1 METDLMIPPGH
12 TLFAELDLL
21 LSESEIRYPG
31 VHQERDGEGL
41 SDEDAMNSQIL
52 AGLVAP

>member
-1 METDLMIPPGH
+1 MEPNLMIPPGH

-31 VHQERDGEGL
+31 ALEERERDDFT
-41 SDEDAMNSQIL
+41 DEDAMNSQIL